1 MKHQEFCHSM
11 KYNCFPTWLLKW
23 KQILLFLTLT
33 SHGCSRLL
41 VVSTVL
47 GTLKT
52 ARQSVSHQ
60 FPRQCRSF
68 CALQCLRSHRANAF
82 AKHHCQRAAM
92 ETTSSEIRMTLCGD
106 SNCVICSVLILMI
119 IAIYIMQY
127 NLFLRWFVCSTHLPL
142 QSGTSRVQQITLA
155 YHTFTFLG
163 E

>member
-47 GTLKT
+47 GTLRT
-52 ARQSVSHQ
+52 ARQSVTSSRDSAGHSV
-60 FPRQCRSF
+60 PCS
-68 CALQCLRSHRANAF
+68 ASDLTGLMHLPM
-82 AKHHCQRAAM
+82 HHCQRAAM